1 MAEALAPGAVTLPVG
16 QGTAGKPL
24 EKHLTRHAL
33 SGDDVRVGDV
43 EGAAGGVVATER
55 LGVPD
60 LVDAAVD
67 TLIVRVVRWW
77 VFLGVPCTHVKAS
90 GKSVESLLMMT
101 FCSCSVLYV
110 SCGCAVGVP

>member
-1 MAEALAPGAVTLPVG
+1 MAEALAPGAVTLPVA

-24 EKHLTRHAL
+24 KKHLTRYAL
-33 SGDDVRVGDV
+33 SGDDVRVSDV
-43 EGAAGGVVATER
+43 EGAAGGVVATEG

-67 TLIVRVVRWW
+67 ALIVGIRWRIVV
-77 VFLGVPCTHVKAS
+77 GIQSTHVKAS
-90 GKSVESLLMMT
+90 GKSVESLRMMM

-110 SCGCAVGVP
+110 SCGSGLGLP